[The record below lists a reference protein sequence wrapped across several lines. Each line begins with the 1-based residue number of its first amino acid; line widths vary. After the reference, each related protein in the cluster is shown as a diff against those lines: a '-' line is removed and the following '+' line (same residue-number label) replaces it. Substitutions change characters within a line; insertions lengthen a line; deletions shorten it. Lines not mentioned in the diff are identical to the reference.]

1 MSSLKKPS
9 RWLDLLPA
17 ASRVLGLAE
26 QALRRALGE
35 AAGDE
40 SEDALAYRWRE
51 GRLQPIEQVAGTPL
65 GELLGVEASLRR
77 LRANTAA
84 LCAGEESLDV
94 LLYGD
99 RGTGKSSAV
108 RGLLGEFGSRGLRLV
123 ELDRADLPSLPEL
136 FGALRERKGWFLI
149 VCDDLS
155 FDADDVAYR
164 ALKATLDG
172 SVEARPRNVR
182 IAATS
187 NRRHIVAER
196 LSENTESGEIH
207 PGETV
212 EEKLSLS
219 DRFGLALPFFAFD
232 QEIYLRIVDQHAQQL
247 GLAARL
253 PRAELHARALR
264 IAQER
269 GGRTGRTARH
279 ACVRIAQ
286 ELAGGEEPS

>member
-1 MSSLKKPS
+1 MASGKKAAH
-9 RWLDLLPA
+9 WLDLLPA
-17 ASRVLGLAE
+17 VTRVLGLAE
-26 QALRRALGE
+26 RALRRALGE
-35 AAGDE
+35 AAGE
-40 SEDALAYRWRE
+40 PGEDALAYRWRD
-51 GRLQPIEQVAGTPL
+51 GRLHPIEQVAVMPL
-65 GELLGVEASLRR
+65 RDLLGVEASVRR

-99 RGTGKSSAV
+99 RGTGKSTAV
-108 RGLLGEFGSRGLRLV
+108 RGLLGEFGPRGLRLV
-123 ELDRADLPSLPEL
+123 ELDRADLPALPDV
-136 FGALRERKGWFLI
+136 FRALRERKGAFLV

-155 FDADDVAYR
+155 FDADDTAYR
-164 ALKATLDG
+164 TLKAALDG
-172 SVEARPRNVR
+172 SIEARPRNVR

-196 LSENTESGEIH
+196 LAENVESGEIH

-219 DRFGLALPFFAFD
+219 DRFGLALPFFSFD
-232 QEIYLRIVDQHAQQL
+232 QDTYLRIVDQHARQL

-253 PRAELHARALR
+253 SREELHGRALR
-264 IAQER
+264 IALER

-286 ELAGGEEPS
+286 DLASESEPS